1 MILRSD
7 LLQARSFALDSGGPQ
22 PRPLSKDL
30 SPSTERLI
38 KRGEL
43 SMSSELQKI
52 IDYHEATKHRPEA
65 MAPGPGQMD
74 WANEPE
80 AFRRYKGASLIE
92 LERNEPTLEDEPFYD
107 PALLEGSVLPS
118 SLNFSTVS
126 QLFFDSMAI
135 SAWRRAGQKPWAL
148 RVNPSSGNLHPTESY
163 LICGAVEGL
172 AKTPMVCHYAPR
184 EHALEV
190 RAEFSFDAW
199 QDLTA
204 FLPKGTILVGLS
216 SIPWRESWKYGERAF
231 RYLQLNAG
239 HAIAALSFAS
249 ASLGWK
255 ATILD
260 GTSTEDLALLFGL
273 LDFGEVEVEPE
284 VPDCLMAIYP
294 QNETVADK
302 VTSFRL
308 SQSAISRF
316 SDLSW
321 QGRPNQLSPEHL
333 KWPLLNEAIKTT
345 TKPRTE
351 GSTIEMQRAE
361 VPRAKMPRI
370 EEQTSSGLIPNIS
383 LRKVIRDR
391 RSAIVMDG
399 TTSIERSVFYRI
411 LEGVVPG
418 GKYPFNAL
426 SWPPNVDLA
435 IFVHRVLGLEQGLY
449 FLVRDPKMA
458 ESGMVPKSKMRSDF
472 EWSRPK
478 GSPPGFY
485 RLFSGDFRK
494 LARMVSCNQNIVSDG
509 CFTLAMISKFKEP
522 LERFGPWFY
531 NRLLW
536 ECGMIGQALY
546 LGAEATGLN
555 GCGIGCYFDDIVHSA
570 LGLDGISRQS
580 LYHFSIGKA
589 LPLRKI
595 EMLPAYPA
603 PE

>member
-1 MILRSD
+1 
-7 LLQARSFALDSGGPQ
+7 
-22 PRPLSKDL
+22 
-30 SPSTERLI
+30 
-38 KRGEL
+38 
-43 SMSSELQKI
+43 MSAELQKI
-52 IDYHEATKHRPEA
+52 IDYHEATKHHPEA

-74 WANEPE
+74 WSNEPE
-80 AFRRYKGASLIE
+80 AFRRYRGASLIE
-92 LERNEPTLEDEPFYD
+92 LERKEPLSEDEPFYG

-135 SAWRRAGQKPWAL
+135 SAWKRAGPKPWAL

-172 AKTPMVCHYAPR
+172 AKSPMVCHYAPR

-204 FLPKGTILVGLS
+204 FLPKDTILVGLS
-216 SIPWRESWKYGERAF
+216 SAVPWRESWKYGERAF

-255 ATILD
+255 AIILD
-260 GTSTEDLALLFGL
+260 GASTEDLARLFGL
-273 LDFGEVEVEPE
+273 LDFDEAEPE
-284 VPDCLMAIYP
+284 VPECLMAIYP

-302 VTSFRL
+302 VASFRL
-308 SQSAISRF
+308 SKSAISRF
-316 SDLSW
+316 LDLSW
-321 QGRPNQLSPEHL
+321 QGQPNQLSSGHV

-345 TKPRTE
+345 EKPRTE
-351 GSTIEMQRAE
+351 ESTIE
-361 VPRAKMPRI
+361 MPRI
-370 EEQTSSGLIPNIS
+370 EEQTPPGRILNIS
-383 LRKVIRDR
+383 LRKVIQDR

-411 LEGVVPG
+411 LEEVGPG

-426 SWPPNVDLA
+426 SWPPEVDLA
-435 IFVHRVLGLEQGLY
+435 FFVHRVIGLEQGLY
-449 FLVRDPKMA
+449 FLVRDPKAA
-458 ESGMVPKSKMRSDF
+458 ETGMVPKFEMRSDF
-472 EWSRPK
+472 EWLRPK
-478 GSPPGFY
+478 GSPSGFY

-522 LERFGPWFY
+522 LEKFGPWFY

-546 LGAEATGLN
+546 LGAEAAGFS
-555 GCGIGCYFDDIVHSA
+555 GCGIGCYFDDVIHSA

-589 LPLRKI
+589 LPLRNI
-595 EMLPAYPA
+595 ETLPAYPA
-603 PE
+603 PEYSV